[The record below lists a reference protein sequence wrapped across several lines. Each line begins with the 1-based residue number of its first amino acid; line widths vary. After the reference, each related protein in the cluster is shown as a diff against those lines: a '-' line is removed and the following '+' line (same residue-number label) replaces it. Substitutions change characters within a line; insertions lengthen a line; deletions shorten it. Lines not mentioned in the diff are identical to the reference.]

1 MFRGLSVLVPNK
13 NSSNCF
19 RMDESDK
26 ARPEAEREEES
37 GLEGTDDGE
46 EEEWQ
51 TEDEE
56 EEDLEEELVS
66 LCMRVTVWHL
76 CLQ

>member
-13 NSSNCF
+13 ISSNCF

-26 ARPEAEREEES
+26 ARPEAEREEEG

-46 EEEWQ
+46 DEEER
-51 TEDEE
+51 TEDKE
-56 EEDLEEELVS
+56 EEDLKEELVS
-66 LCMRVTVWHL
+66 LCMRVTV
-76 CLQ
+76 